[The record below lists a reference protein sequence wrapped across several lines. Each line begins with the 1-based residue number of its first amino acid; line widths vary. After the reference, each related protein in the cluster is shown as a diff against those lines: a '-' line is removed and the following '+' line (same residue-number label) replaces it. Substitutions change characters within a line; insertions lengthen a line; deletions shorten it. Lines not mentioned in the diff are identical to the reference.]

1 MADPNIVEVV
11 QNYLQAIRTEGIP
24 VSFGVLFG
32 SQTTETSH
40 RWSDIDL
47 IVVSPAFDGAYPR
60 AQKHKLWHI
69 AGRVDNRIE
78 PIPCGEKRWR
88 DEAISPIILIAR
100 RDGQVISPRIS
111 VTE

>member
-1 MADPNIVEVV
+1 MADSNLVEIV
-11 QNYLQAIRTEGIP
+11 QNYLQAVTDEGIP

-32 SQTTETSH
+32 SQATGHTH
-40 RWSDIDL
+40 HWSDIDL

-78 PIPCGEKRWR
+78 PIPCGEKRWH
-88 DEAISPIILIAR
+88 DEAISPLIVIAR
-100 RDGQVISPRIS
+100 REGQIIAPNVSISG
-111 VTE
+111 